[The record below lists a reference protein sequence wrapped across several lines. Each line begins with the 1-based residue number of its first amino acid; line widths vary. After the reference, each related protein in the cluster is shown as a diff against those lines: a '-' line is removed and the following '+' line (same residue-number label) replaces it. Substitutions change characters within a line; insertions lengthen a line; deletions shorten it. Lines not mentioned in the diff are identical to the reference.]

1 MKIIFL
7 DHDGVIC
14 LPEEW
19 GSRTRKQ
26 KAWSNK
32 KVTSLRDIPIKYRFD
47 DFSKIAVKI
56 LNEILTETDAEIVV
70 SSDWRLYST
79 LSELKEFYKEQG
91 VIKEPIAMTEFTTEF
106 ANPENRQQEI
116 LNWLNKR
123 STEEPIESWVV
134 LDDLNMQEHFS
145 DKNYI
150 WMEDDTQGITKK
162 GFKEKIISLLN

>member
-1 MKIIFL
+1 MKVIFL

-47 DFSKIAVKI
+47 DFNKKAVEI
-56 LNEILTETDAEIVV
+56 LNEILTETGAEIVV

-91 VIKEPIAMTEFTTEF
+91 VIKEPIAMTGFTTEF
-106 ANPENRQQEI
+106 ASPENRQQEI
-116 LNWLNKR
+116 LNWLGKR
-123 STEEPIESWVV
+123 SAEEPIESWVC
-134 LDDLNMQEHFS
+134 LDDMDMQEFLS
-145 DKNYI
+145 PNNFI
-150 WMEDDTQGITKK
+150 WLEDDTQGITKK